1 LQGRGP
7 LISFDD
13 ANISRSPA
21 TSMIDRILEK
31 IGPPARVGRGAR
43 SYKALLLRRN
53 HLLAHPKAV
62 VALHHGLEV
71 PSK

>member
-1 LQGRGP
+1 
-7 LISFDD
+7 
-13 ANISRSPA
+13 
-21 TSMIDRILEK
+21 MIDRILKK